1 MAPKPQRSKYRSRQ
15 GQLAERYGIRMDQ
28 VPRFLELSEEIYRN
42 LVRSGVPNA
51 SKALARGIA
60 VRLIKNEN
68 E

>member
-15 GQLAERYGIRMDQ
+15 GHLAERYGIRMDQ
-28 VPRFLELSEEIYRN
+28 VARFLELSEDIYRN

-60 VRLIKNEN
+60 VRILQSE
-68 E
+68 